1 MTTDE
6 QHLDGNAAGDVLGQI
21 FTFEVNTTEAI
32 CANCDTVG
40 PIGAAVVYT
49 TAMGTIIRCPGCG
62 EALIRVAHGP
72 QRYWV
77 DFSGTRLLQLREAV
91 ATSPPARPA

>member
-1 MTTDE
+1 MTSDE
-6 QHLDGNAAGDVLGQI
+6 QQLDGNAAGGVLGQI
-21 FTFEVNTTEAI
+21 FAFEMTTAEVI

-40 PIGAAVVYT
+40 PIGTAVVYA

-62 EALIRVAHGP
+62 EALIRIAQGL

-77 DFSGTRLLQLREAV
+77 DFSDTRLLQLAAAE
-91 ATSPPARPA
+91 